1 MAITHR
7 SVILEYFAYV
17 GLVLTTIVHRLVWP
31 WYRCRD
37 KMLTPRR
44 LARPHGGLEC
54 ATGVSRSLVENHIT
68 AWCRRGPCWCAPAH
82 VERSSVS
89 IHVTGHEYTARMTE
103 DRSLE
108 CWRSSMMAYI
118 DIQRCHCGLSSWYIM
133 ARPETVSKTKQ
144 TGPADLLHAGYKCR
158 RIKLLN
164 SYMMRDQEERKD
176 T

>member
-1 MAITHR
+1 MKGLCLFSRGLRLRWRMGSVAIAQR
-7 SVILEYFAYV
+7 SVILECFKCV

-31 WYRCRD
+31 WYRCCD
-37 KMLTPRR
+37 QMSTQRR
-44 LARPHGGLEC
+44 SARPHGELEC

-118 DIQRCHCGLSSWYIM
+118 DIQ
-133 ARPETVSKTKQ
+133 KT
-144 TGPADLLHAGYKCR
+144 PLWAFRLVR
-158 RIKLLN
+158 R
-164 SYMMRDQEERKD
+164 D
-176 T
+176 